1 MIKWKKESKIYNNSI
16 ACADLSKILYIYKAI
31 YIENVIRIM
40 TYAMHREWC
49 RNIHYLPPRIRFLSF
64 CLLCLWYVCFY
75 SFISPS
81 PFSSSIKLKIIY
93 NFQKLWRG
101 CLEKRSASYMYFET
115 LRFCISMKA
124 ELSNCGFYMEF
135 QRPLSLLAFPSFSS
149 WNDPKE
155 FFLWQL
161 LLNRTYF
168 EVCTIYAFYSIY
180 TN

>member
-101 CLEKRSASYMYFET
+101 CLEKSASYMYFET

-124 ELSNCGFYMEF
+124 HNQSCQIVGFIWNFNVLCPFWHFHHFLPGMI
-135 QRPLSLLAFPSFSS
+135 LKNSFSDS
-149 WNDPKE
+149 S
-155 FFLWQL
+155 
-161 LLNRTYF
+161 
-168 EVCTIYAFYSIY
+168 C
-180 TN
+180 